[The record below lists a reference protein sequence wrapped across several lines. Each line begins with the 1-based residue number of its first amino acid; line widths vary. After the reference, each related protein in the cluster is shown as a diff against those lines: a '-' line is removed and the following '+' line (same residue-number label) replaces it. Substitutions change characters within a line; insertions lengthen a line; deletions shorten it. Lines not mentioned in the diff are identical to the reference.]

1 LSDQGYIDRVREAN
15 DIVDYIGEVVKL
27 RRAGGDYAALC
38 PFHDEKTPS
47 FTVSPRKQ
55 FFYCF
60 GCGVGGDVI
69 AFAMRYD
76 NLDFGPALE
85 ALAKRAGIPPQ
96 RPASGAQQRAAAER
110 DQLLVVNRR
119 AQEAFVRWLRGDDRK
134 ALEYARRRGL
144 SDELIDRFGLGYAP
158 PAWDSLLRVLVADG
172 ISIGRAVAAGL
183 VVPRQGGGGGYDRF
197 RDRLTFPIREPGGEV
212 IAFGG
217 RTLGEDKAK
226 YLNSPESVI
235 FKKGETLF
243 GLDVAQQE
251 IRHENLAL
259 CVEGYM
265 DAITLHAYGFGHTVA
280 VLGTALTQSHLH
292 RLKRYSTNLLLL
304 FDGDAAGAR
313 AALRALEVTLNEGL
327 TVRVATLPRGHD
339 PDSLLR
345 EQGAEGMAACLAA
358 AAPLFEFAVRELL
371 AQAGGRD
378 LASRLRALREIL
390 PVGRSLNDAVEQRLF
405 VEHVAAAF
413 ELPVERVAAEVA
425 GDSRT
430 AQHGAVR
437 RSPETKARRAVTEA
451 AFGVVWFL
459 SQYPE
464 SFEFLQTHRVDVDFP
479 PGPLRDLMT
488 RLLALEQFSE
498 DTLEAGLHARGGEL
512 SGELARRVLSDFA
525 QRPDPAASFN
535 DWVHTL
541 RDRRLQREMEEIA
554 ARVRRAEA
562 EGDHERA
569 RVEQKELI
577 LRRVARKDAA
587 SLIWQKGQKQKKRA
601 DLVDR
606 KRDVD

>member
-1 LSDQGYIDRVREAN
+1 MSDRGYIDRVREAN

-27 RRAGGDYAALC
+27 RRAGSDYSALC

-55 FFYCF
+55 IFHCF

-76 NLDFGPALE
+76 NLDFAPALE
-85 ALAKRAGIPPQ
+85 ALAMRAGIPPQ
-96 RPASGAQQRAAAER
+96 HPVTGAEQRAAAER
-110 DQLLVVNRR
+110 DQLLEVNRR
-119 AQEAFVRWLRGDDRK
+119 AQAAFVRWLRGDDRK

-144 SDELIDRFGLGYAP
+144 TDDLIDRFGLGYAP
-158 PAWDSLLRVLVADG
+158 PAWDTLLRTLVAAG
-172 ISIGRAVAAGL
+172 ISVGRAVAAGL
-183 VVPRQGGGGGYDRF
+183 IVPRQGGGGGYDRF

-217 RTLGEDKAK
+217 RTLGVDQAK
-226 YLNSPESVI
+226 YLNSPESLI

-243 GLDVAQQE
+243 GLDVSQHE
-251 IRHENLAL
+251 IRGRDVAL

-280 VLGTALTQSHLH
+280 VLGTALTRHH
-292 RLKRYSTNLLLL
+292 VRRLKRYSLNLLLL
-304 FDGDAAGAR
+304 FDGDAAGLR

-327 TVRVATLPRGHD
+327 SVRVATLPQGHD

-345 EQGAEGMAACLAA
+345 DQGAGGMEVCLAT

-371 AQAGGRD
+371 AQTGGHD
-378 LASRLRALREIL
+378 LASRLKALREIL
-390 PVGRSLNDAVEQRLF
+390 PVGRSLNDAAEQRLF

-413 ELPVERVAAEVA
+413 DLPVERVAEEIAPSS
-425 GDSRT
+425 G
-430 AQHGAVR
+430 
-437 RSPETKARRAVTEA
+437 KARSSAVPRRPQTNAASALGEA

-459 SQYPE
+459 SQHPE
-464 SFEFLQTHRVDVDFP
+464 SFSFLQTHRVDNDFP
-479 PGPLRDLMT
+479 PGPLRDLMG
-488 RLLALEQFSE
+488 RLLSLEQFSRE
-498 DTLEAGLHARGGEL
+498 ALEVGLHAEGGIL

-525 QRPDPAASFN
+525 QRTDLTASFN
-535 DWVHTL
+535 DWLHTL

-554 ARVRRAEA
+554 ARVRSAEA
-562 EGDHERA
+562 AGDDERA
-569 RVEQKELI
+569 RVEQKALI
-577 LRRVARKDAA
+577 LKRVARKEVP
-587 SLIWQKGQKQKKRA
+587 SLIWRGEKKLA
-601 DLVDR
+601 NLVDT
-606 KRDVD
+606 KPNVD